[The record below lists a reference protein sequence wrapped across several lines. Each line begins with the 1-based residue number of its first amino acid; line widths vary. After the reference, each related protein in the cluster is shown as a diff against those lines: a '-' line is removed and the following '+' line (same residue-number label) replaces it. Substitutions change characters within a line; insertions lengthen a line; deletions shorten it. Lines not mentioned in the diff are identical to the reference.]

1 MKVCFISHTSAKGGA
16 EKALLELIEVLKERV
31 ECYVILPRSGPLIEE
46 FKKRKITYSIL
57 PYGWWMG
64 KKFPRWK
71 RVARI
76 ILNLFAWIPLT
87 LRIKLWKCE
96 IVYTNTITVCVG
108 ALAAKILKLPHV
120 WHIHEFGYE
129 DHSLIFDFGTNL
141 SLWFMNNFSD
151 IVIANSHAV
160 AEKYKK
166 YIPLSKIKVIYY
178 SVNVPKDLIPNK
190 MNLQKDKKIRCA
202 IVGSLQEGKRQEEA
216 ILAMKELINKGV
228 ESELLIIGKGDLK
241 YEKFLRELVIKNK
254 LLKYVKFL
262 GWFDNPFLIMNAV
275 DVILVCSVCEAFGRV
290 TIEAM
295 KLGKPVIGA
304 RSGGTAELIQDG
316 FNGFLYTPGDYRE
329 LAEKIFFVYEHPEIA
344 KKIAENGKRW
354 ADQNF
359 TQEKYGSQVFAVLNN
374 LLARR

>member
-64 KKFPRWK
+64 KKFPGWK

>member
-359 TQEKYGSQVFAVLNN
+359 TPEKYGSQVFAVLNN